1 MVISTRTRWMALQN
15 NCATCLSEE
24 KTQNGFY
31 GILNRS
37 DSCQIFDSHT
47 ESLNEKEKENMIEFV
62 SLTVYQ
68 SLKS

>member
-15 NCATCLSEE
+15 NCAMCLSEE

-47 ESLNEKEKENMIEFV
+47 ESLNEKEKMIEFV